1 MKIIALKETA
11 ANERRVSITPEV
23 AKKLTDLGHQITV
36 EKDAGKESGFPNE
49 AYEKAGATI
58 SKDMKE
64 SLSQADVVTHV
75 SPPTVEELKSAKEGA
90 ILISLLRPHA
100 NGPLLKGLAQAKL
113 TSLSLEMIPRISRA
127 QAMDVLSSQSN
138 LSGYKAVIDSA
149 SEFEKAIP
157 MMMTAAGTIAPAKVL
172 VIGAGVAGLQ
182 AIATAR
188 RMGAIVSAFD
198 VRSSSKEQVE
208 SLGATFIEVSSDESG
223 DAAGGYAKEMSED
236 YKKRQSEKLAD
247 VLKSQDIVIT
257 TALIPGKP
265 APILISAAMVKTMK
279 PGSVIYDLAIE
290 NGGNCELSE
299 SNKVVVKHGVKILAP
314 ANVPSL
320 VAFDASQLLSRNI
333 FNLLK
338 IMTEKDGSALSL
350 NMEDDIIKGS
360 CMTHGGKVI
369 HPDFIDIQ

>member
-23 AKKLTDLGHQITV
+23 AKKLTDLGHQITI
-36 EKDAGKESGFPNE
+36 ERDAGKEAGFTNE
-49 AYEKAGATI
+49 AYEQAGATLA
-58 SKDMKE
+58 KDINE

-75 SPPTVEELKSAKEGA
+75 SPPTAEELKSAKEGA

-100 NGPLLKGLAQAKL
+100 NVPLLKKLAKAKL

-138 LSGYKAVIDSA
+138 LSGYKAVIDSV
-149 SEFEKAIP
+149 STFEKAIP
-157 MMMTAAGTIAPAKVL
+157 MMMTAAGTIAPAKIL
-172 VIGAGVAGLQ
+172 IIGAGVAGLQ

-198 VRSSSKEQVE
+198 VRSASKEQVE
-208 SLGATFIEVSSDESG
+208 SLGATFVEVTSDETG
-223 DAAGGYAKEMSED
+223 DAAGGYAKEMSEE
-236 YKKRQSEKLAD
+236 YKQRQSDKLAD

-265 APILISAAMVKTMK
+265 APILITADMVKTMK
-279 PGSVIYDLAIE
+279 LGSVIYDLAIE
-290 NGGNCELSE
+290 NGGNCELAE
-299 SNKVVVKHGVKILAP
+299 SNKVVIKHGVKILAP
-314 ANVPSL
+314 SNVPSL
-320 VAFDASQLLSRNI
+320 VAHDASQMFSRNI

-338 IMTEKDGSALSL
+338 ILTDKDTCSVSL
-350 NMEDDIIKGS
+350 NMEDDIIKGA
-360 CMTHGGKVI
+360 CLTHGGELV
-369 HPDFIDIQ
+369 HPSFKE